1 MDTLFFDFSSL
12 HKKLQQLMREELS
25 TLREVFDMMKE
36 EELIKKSLQPL
47 SKKAFSEKKT
57 EINKRLKSL
66 QKERLHLTKRL
77 GQSYF
82 CENKTT
88 HFNSP
93 FFNKIIEKDEE
104 NSLETFHL
112 RDQILHFMKCIRQQK
127 ERLVLIKK
135 QIEPPSQNSQ
145 PQQMKTVAKH
155 LQQTQTISF
164 DIPSDGF
171 Q

>member
-1 MDTLFFDFSSL
+1 MDMLFFDFSSL

-36 EELIKKSLQPL
+36 EELIEKTLQPL
-47 SKKAFSEKKT
+47 SKKAFFEKKT

-66 QKERLHLTKRL
+66 QKERLYLTKTL

-82 CENKTT
+82 SENKTT

-127 ERLVLIKK
+127 ERLVHMKK
-135 QIEPPSQNSQ
+135 QIESPCQQSQ
-145 PQQMKTVAKH
+145 PQQIKKAAKH
-155 LQQTQTISF
+155 FQQTQTISL
-164 DIPSDGF
+164 DTPSDGF
-171 Q
+171 